1 MTGSMNDLYTSV
13 AQINPLSVIQG
24 FERCIDICSPVQT
37 VFCANLLR
45 EGGTSRP
52 VIGMNVGIY
61 NVGDHHTLRSSESG
75 IRIRVFFTRINDGA
89 LAKCAAS
96 EEVGRTAGLEIVVG
110 SKVHR
115 STSTSPYRLFGFH
128 GKSGGLPLRKAF
140 EQAPGTAAV
149 GAEKFNG
156 AIGIHTIRTSAI
168 RDVLFVPW

>member
-13 AQINPLSVIQG
+13 AQIDPLSVIQG
-24 FERCIDICSPVQT
+24 LERCIDICSPVQT
-37 VFCANLLR
+37 VSCANLLR

-75 IRIRVFFTRINDGA
+75 ISIRVFFVRINDGA

-115 STSTSPYRLFGFH
+115 STSLRHMGFSH
-128 GKSGGLPLRKAF
+128 STGNPAAFHSGKPSSRRRARRPWARRNS
-140 EQAPGTAAV
+140 TA
-149 GAEKFNG
+149 
-156 AIGIHTIRTSAI
+156 RSA
-168 RDVLFVPW
+168 